1 MLYLFFVLSAID
13 PRVRPLDHSAQAT
26 VERAMQ
32 RSPLVRRMARELDQ
46 TDVIV
51 HCEMSRDL
59 PAGIGGTTRFV
70 ASRGGYRYLRISISS
85 QLPPDARV
93 AMLGH
98 ELQHALEIARSA
110 AHDVETLRAMWQQ
123 HGYLVNGR
131 FHESE
136 AALRVERAVRKELR
150 SSQAEPVI
158 ELDHQHLGARG
169 AKAAAQ
175 VAKR

>member
-1 MLYLFFVLSAID
+1 MLYLFFVLSVID
-13 PRVRPLDHSAQAT
+13 PRIRPLDHSAQAT
-26 VERAMQ
+26 VARAME
-32 RSPLVRRMARELDQ
+32 RSPLVRRMARELDR

-59 PAGIGGTTRFV
+59 PGGIGGATRFV

-93 AMLGH
+93 AMFGH
-98 ELQHALEIARSA
+98 ELQHALEIARSG
-110 AHDVETLRAMWQQ
+110 AHDVEALRQLWHQY
-123 HGYLVNGR
+123 GYLIHGR
-131 FHESE
+131 FYESE

-158 ELDHQHLGARG
+158 ELHHEHLGAGG
-169 AKAAAQ
+169 AKAGAQ